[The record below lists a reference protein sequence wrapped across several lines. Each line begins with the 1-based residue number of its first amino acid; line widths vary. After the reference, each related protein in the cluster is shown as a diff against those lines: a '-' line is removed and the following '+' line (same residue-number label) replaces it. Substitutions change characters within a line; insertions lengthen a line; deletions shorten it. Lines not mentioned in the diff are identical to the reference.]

1 MGASSIKGSYVL
13 FACQFA
19 RDTYCA
25 VPTSYAIPEFLVGP
39 GWRFVAVLNRKRSRQ
54 PGFREKAAQAAI
66 RRDGYYLFTAPPA
79 RNGSAPASE
88 AHPAEPASC
97 PRRDDPGTEVAEQ
110 SGPSTPAGPLLRCPR
125 GERIQGQARSAEIE
139 KAALMRSQGDGAPEW
154 LDEHLHAQ
162 RPMLMLLT

>member
-54 PGFREKAAQAAI
+54 PGFREKAAEAAI
-66 RRDGYYLFTAPPA
+66 GRDGYYLFTAPPA

-110 SGPSTPAGPLLRCPR
+110 SGPSTPAGP
-125 GERIQGQARSAEIE
+125 RSC
-139 KAALMRSQGDGAPEW
+139 GAPEASESKDK
-154 LDEHLHAQ
+154 LDPLKS
-162 RPMLMLLT
+162 RKPRS